1 MFAYPA
7 NTQSP
12 RGKLR
17 LLYEA
22 NPLAFVVE
30 AAGGAATDGR
40 ADILNIMPD
49 ELHQRTPLYIGSKE
63 DVQTARELLKDEGDG
78 QRVERRKNPQP

>member
-1 MFAYPA
+1 
-7 NTQSP
+7 
-12 RGKLR
+12 

-22 NPLAFVVE
+22 NPLAFIVE
-30 AAGGAATDGR
+30 AAGGSATDGK

-63 DVQTARELLKDEGDG
+63 DVQTARDLLKEEGDG
-78 QRVERRKNPQP
+78 QRVERRKNPQA